1 MKVFRGYIFSRSF
14 MGERAPQ
21 HVQNI
26 VLRDYCARNRLHYLL
41 SATEYAM
48 VNCHL
53 ILEQVLVE
61 LAEIDGIVVYSLFQ
75 MPINQTQRLR
85 VYERILAQGKE
96 IHFAVEGLSL
106 TTQTDI
112 LRLEDIWLVR
122 ETLADCVSTSPV
134 ASGEKTWAAC

>member
-1 MKVFRGYIFSRSF
+1 VKVFRGYIFSRSF

-26 VLRDYCARNRLHYLL
+26 VLRDYCARNQLHYLL

-53 ILEQVLVE
+53 ILEQVLDE
-61 LAEIDGIVVYSLFQ
+61 LADIDGIVAYSLFQ
-75 MPINQTQRLR
+75 MPINQTRRLR

-106 TTQTDI
+106 TTQRDI

-122 ETLADCVSTSPV
+122 DTLPDCINAFPV
-134 ASGEKTWAAC
+134 

>member
-1 MKVFRGYIFSRSF
+1 VKVYRGYIFSRSF

-26 VLRDYCARNRLHYLL
+26 ILRDYCARNQLHYLL

-53 ILEQVLVE
+53 ILEQILDE
-61 LAEIDGIVVYSLFQ
+61 LADIDGIVAYSLFQ
-75 MPINQTQRLR
+75 MPILEPQRLR
-85 VYERILAQGKE
+85 VYERVLAQGKE

-106 TTQTDI
+106 TTRRDI

-122 ETLADCVSTSPV
+122 DTLPDCIDAFPI
-134 ASGEKTWAAC
+134 

>member
-61 LAEIDGIVVYSLFQ
+61 LADIDGIVAYSLFQ

-96 IHFAVEGLSL
+96 IHFAVEDLSL

-112 LRLEDIWLVR
+112 LRLEDIWFVR
-122 ETLADCVSTSPV
+122 ETLADCVSNFPV
-134 ASGEKTWAAC
+134 ALGEKPWAAC